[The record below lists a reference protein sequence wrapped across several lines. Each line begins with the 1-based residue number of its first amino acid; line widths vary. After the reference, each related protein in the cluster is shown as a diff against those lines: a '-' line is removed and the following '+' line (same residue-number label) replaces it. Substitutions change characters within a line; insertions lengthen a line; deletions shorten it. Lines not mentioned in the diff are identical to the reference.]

1 MKRLVIILC
10 AATALL
16 PSALRADDARTYY
29 YQLIS
34 GSDRNLPNKG
44 ESKAVGPK
52 LRNQLEARFR
62 WKNYTEISRGS
73 CTLDANK
80 TTTVRFPEK
89 REMQLQLV
97 NPKTLE
103 ARLYRAE
110 GHAQVLVRK
119 TRENADAPSMIMG
132 GDQGKDESWFIVI
145 RRDKPSSIDTAQ
157 AK

>member
-1 MKRLVIILC
+1 MRRFIIFF

-16 PSALRADDARTYY
+16 SALATRADEARTYY

-34 GSDRNLPNKG
+34 GSDRPLPAQGQN
-44 ESKAVGPK
+44 KAVGPK

-62 WKNYTEISRGS
+62 WKNYAEISRGE
-73 CTLDANK
+73 CTLNAN
-80 TTTVRFPEK
+80 TITTVKFPEK
-89 REMQLQLV
+89 RAMELQLV

-103 ARLYRAE
+103 ARLYRE
-110 GHAQVLVRK
+110 QVLVRK
-119 TRENADAPSMIMG
+119 TRENADTHSLIMG

-145 RRDKPSSIDTAQ
+145 RRDKPSTIDTAR